1 MSNLAQ
7 TLEAMKAARQQ
18 PLPDVLAKSFT
29 QSTGLVN
36 YDLQA
41 PALLLF
47 PVLTPLRNKIPRVS
61 GDGGT
66 ATVWKQ
72 ITSINPTNMR
82 SGVSEGNRGGVIVD
96 ATSEKTAAYRGIGLE
111 NSVTFE
117 AQYAAA
123 GFDDA
128 KAKAVLTLLSSVM
141 VQEEQIILGGNGTN
155 GIALGVTPTPAV
167 ATATTGGTLAAA
179 TYNVICVALTLAN
192 YKAATV
198 TGGIPITA
206 NRTNADGTVD
216 SIKGGHAGKSAAAS
230 QATTGATSTISA
242 TVNASTGGVNGAVAY
257 AWFWGTAGNELLG
270 AITTINSVLITATAT
285 GTQNASA
292 VAGTDESKDALV
304 FEGLLTQIMTSG
316 SGAYNVALPT
326 GTAGTG
332 TVLTSD
338 LAGGCVQIET
348 ALTSFWDNARLSPD
362 EMWMSAAQLISLNT
376 LIIKNGGAPLIR
388 MNLDG
393 NGGGM
398 TMIAGTVVGSYL
410 NKVTNKLLKI
420 GILPD
425 MPNGMILFYS
435 NSVPYPISNVNNIL
449 QIKTRQD
456 YYQTEWPL
464 RTRKYEFGVYA
475 DELLQLYF
483 APGFGV
489 LRNIAV

>member
-1 MSNLAQ
+1 MLNLNT
-7 TLEAMKAARQQ
+7 TLEAVKLARQQ
-18 PLPDVLAKSFT
+18 PLPDELAKSFT
-29 QSTGLVN
+29 QATGLVN

-47 PVLTPLRNKIPRVS
+47 PVLCPLRNKIPRVS

-72 ITSINPTNMR
+72 ITAINTTNMR
-82 SGVSEGNRGGVIVD
+82 SGVAEGKRGGVIVD
-96 ATSEKTAAYRGIGLE
+96 AVSEKTAAYRGIGLE

-117 AQYAAA
+117 ATYASK

-128 KAKAVLTLLSSVM
+128 KAKAALTLLSSLM
-141 VQEEQIILGGNGTN
+141 VQEEQIILGGNGSN
-155 GIALGVTPTPAV
+155 GIALGTTPTPSV
-167 ATATTGGTLAAA
+167 ATSTTGGTLAAL
-179 TYNVICVALTLAN
+179 TYNVFCVALTLAN
-192 YKAATV
+192 FKAATV
-198 TGGIPITA
+198 SGGIPITA
-206 NRTNADGTVD
+206 NRTNADGTTD
-216 SIKGGHAGKSAAAS
+216 SIKGGHAAKSASAS
-230 QATTGATSTISA
+230 QATTGTTSTISA
-242 TVNASTGGVNGAVAY
+242 SVTVVNGAVAY
-257 AWFWGTAGNELLG
+257 AWFWGTAGNEVLG
-270 AITTINSVLITATAT
+270 AITTINSVLITAAAT
-285 GTQNASA
+285 GTQNISA
-292 VAGTDESKDALV
+292 IAGTDESKDALV

-388 MNLDG
+388 INAS
-393 NGGGM
+393 GGEM
-398 TMIAGTVVGSYL
+398 QMIAGTVVGSYL

-435 NSVPYPISNVNNIL
+435 NGVPYPLSNVDNL
-449 QIKTRQD
+449 VQVKTRQD

-464 RTRKYEFGVYA
+464 RTRAYELGVYA
-475 DELLQLYF
+475 DELLQMYF
-483 APGFGV
+483 PPAFGV
-489 LRNIAV
+489 LKNIAV